1 MFRRA
6 DCGCDVTDPSAGGV
20 CARVTRVTLLPP
32 PTRSPRPTGEG
43 DDDECVLGVASARC
57 ARLRRLTSK
66 WRDALRLCRGGDH

>member
-6 DCGCDVTDPSAGGV
+6 DCGCDVNDPFAGGV
-20 CARVTRVTLLPP
+20 CARATRATLLPP
-32 PTRSPRPTGEG
+32 SRSPRLTAAG